1 MDIFL
6 YFYVKNVD
14 ILKLKLASELY
25 NFWLNKV
32 VFGSNQRVKIVIFNN
47 GNLDWCENG
56 LLIMFKIV

>member
-1 MDIFL
+1 M
-6 YFYVKNVD
+6 D
-14 ILKLKLASELY
+14 ILKLKLASKLN

-32 VFGSNQRVKIVIFNN
+32 VFGSNQRVKIVIFNG

>member
-1 MDIFL
+1 MDIFI
-6 YFYVKNVD
+6 YFYVKNKD
-14 ILKLKLASELY
+14 ILKLKLASKLN

-32 VFGSNQRVKIVIFNN
+32 VFGSNQRVKIVIFNG

>member
-1 MDIFL
+1 M
-6 YFYVKNVD
+6 D

-32 VFGSNQRVKIVIFNN
+32 VFGSNQRVKIVIFN
-47 GNLDWCENG
+47 GDNLDWCENG